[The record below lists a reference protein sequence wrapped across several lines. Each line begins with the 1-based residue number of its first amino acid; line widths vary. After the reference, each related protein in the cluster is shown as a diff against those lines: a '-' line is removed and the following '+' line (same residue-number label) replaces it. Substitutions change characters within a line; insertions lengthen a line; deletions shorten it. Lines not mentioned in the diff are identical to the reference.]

1 MIWKKSLLALL
12 VISPLALA
20 TGEKPKLQTLS
31 ENQIAEKIALAK
43 QAWQADT
50 DKAVSLRQQQR
61 NSFLALENLLN
72 GATKQKALAEETIR
86 LAQGLI
92 ESLKG
97 YPLAQE
103 AHWALLKAKIDSNQS
118 TEADITRFNEQFPN
132 SVYQARLAQLPF
144 EQLYNQQDYEK
155 LLAYSKK
162 VSPES
167 VQNQCRVLGA
177 SYQLL
182 AEKINANPEAEQA
195 SGTQNS
201 SAFVMNDL
209 LQQFEKL
216 WLISP
221 TLPNECA
228 NLEAYWKD
236 QGGRTEEKIRLKA
249 VNLAEKNAKEA
260 LQGLITSEKSPLNDW
275 LNSVVGLLNDP
286 KKLADFI
293 QNQEANAEN
302 KRLARLIFSKW
313 LKTVPEEE
321 GNPNFTQIQ
330 VWSEKLGLSDAE
342 WREWKI
348 AYLGRVFDN
357 PAAEFGQWRDAQIAD
372 LKADSLTERR
382 IRMALWQETETTK
395 WLALLSDEGK
405 EKLEWRYWI
414 AKNEPETGKRHAL
427 FAELAKSRGFYPMLA
442 AQQIGQTYQLPLE
455 MISALTPQEQNQYQP
470 EFERIA
476 ELRALNRFA
485 AAKSAWIRFLKL
497 LSREQQLAV
506 IYYAHQQQW
515 YDLSVE
521 GTIQIK
527 AFDHL
532 SLRLPNAYS
541 DWFEIALKGKPISK
555 TFAQAIARQE
565 SAWNEQVKSHANA
578 MGLMQLLPSTAEKT
592 AKDNGLP
599 YAGEADLF
607 QPFNNIM
614 LGTTHLAELNQQYPN
629 NRALIA
635 AAYNAGAG
643 RVNQWLTRSDNKLE
657 FDAFVASIPFF
668 ETRGYVQNVL
678 AYDYYNQVL
687 QGEKNPKMFYQA
699 EWERKY

>member
-1 MIWKKSLLALL
+1 MWKKSLLALL

-43 QAWQADT
+43 QAWQADS
-50 DKAVSLRQQQR
+50 DKVASLRQQQR
-61 NSFLALENLLN
+61 NSFFALENLLN
-72 GATKQKALAEETIR
+72 GATKQKTLSEETIR

-92 ESLKG
+92 DSLKG

-103 AHWALLKAKIDSNQS
+103 AHWALLKAKIDTNQAS
-118 TEADITRFNEQFPN
+118 EADIARFNEQFPN
-132 SVYQARLAQLPF
+132 SAYQTRLAQLPF
-144 EQLYNQQDYEK
+144 EQLYRQQDYDK

-162 VSPES
+162 VLPES
-167 VQNQCRVLGA
+167 VQNQCRILGA

-201 SAFVMNDL
+201 SVFVMDDL

-221 TLPNECA
+221 ALPNECA

-260 LQGLITSEKSPLNDW
+260 LQGLISSEKSPLNDW

-286 KKLADFI
+286 KNLADFV

-302 KRLARLIFSKW
+302 KRLAQLIFPKW

-321 GNPNFTQIQ
+321 GKPNFTQIQ
-330 VWSEKLGLSDAE
+330 TWAEKLGLNEAE
-342 WREWKI
+342 WREWRI

-357 PAAEFGQWRDAQIAD
+357 PAAEVAKWRDAQIEA
-372 LKADSLTERR
+372 LKADNLTERR
-382 IRMALWQETETTK
+382 IRMALWQQTETAK

-405 EKLEWRYWI
+405 EKLEWRYWA
-414 AKNEPETGKRHAL
+414 AKNEQNAEKRRAL
-427 FAELAKSRGFYPMLA
+427 LMELTKARGFYPMLA
-442 AQQIGQTYQLPLE
+442 AQKLGQPYQLPLE
-455 MISALTPQEQNQYQP
+455 MIPNLTAKDLQQFQP
-470 EFERIA
+470 EFARIA

-485 AAKSAWIRFLKL
+485 AAKSAWIRFLKP
-497 LSREQQLAV
+497 LSKEQQLAV
-506 IYYAHQQQW
+506 IDYAHQQQW

-541 DWFEIALKGKPISK
+541 DWFDIALKGKPVSK

-599 YAGEADLF
+599 YANDADLY

-614 LGTTHLAELNQQYPN
+614 LGTAHLAELNQQYPN

-678 AYDYYNQVL
+678 AYDYYNQIL
-687 QGEKNPKMFYQA
+687 QGEKSPKMFYQA